1 MSKCGYKIHV
11 ETRNGCHFYYTL
23 LQVNN
28 KRKYFGLGKDY
39 KQAQAK
45 FSALLRKRD
54 RGELFG
60 SVKSSVRTNDNGFKD
75 VALRELVHKHLE
87 WCEHNNAK
95 GTYDQRKNYVNQF
108 LKYLKQQPGEDIV
121 FVSQITKLLLEEYHQ
136 HAKARGY
143 SANAGNEHM
152 RHIKTMFLWG
162 YNTEICD
169 LPFRKFPEIKYKP
182 TKSEGF
188 TDEEAVQLL
197 PVLSGDF
204 RDIILFGLYQG
215 LRPQELLLLPK
226 VKIQKTSNGCHEINL
241 RDCKATDRCKTPKPR
256 SIPLSPE
263 ALEIFQRQVQRHP
276 ESPYVFVDE
285 NGMPYKTRTFR
296 QKLRR
301 ACIKAGIIPRTT
313 YSIRHTF
320 GNIEGGCVSEAVGK
334 SVMGHTQ
341 SSTYARYT
349 KNTQPYHKEAV
360 AIVAK
365 AVNGFVK
372 KAKQVTTQS
381 DRVDDRVAGNQE
393 KTEINTPAN
402 TSASTSCKA

>member
-1 MSKCGYKIHV
+1 MGKCRYKPHLDSRYGNYFIH
-11 ETRNGCHFYYTL
+11 
-23 LQVNN
+23 LQMDN
-28 KRKYFGLGKDY
+28 KRKYFGLGTDY
-39 KQAQAK
+39 KQAQARLRT
-45 FSALLRKRD
+45 LLRKRNS
-54 RGELFG
+54 GELFG
-60 SVKSSVRTNDNGFKD
+60 SANSSARTNDNGFKD
-75 VALRELVHKHLE
+75 IALLELAHKHLD
-87 WCEHNNAK
+87 WCEHNNAQ
-95 GTYDQRKNYVNQF
+95 GTYEQRKNYVNQF
-108 LKYLKQQPGEDIV
+108 LKYLKQQPGEEIV
-121 FVSQITKLLLEEYHQ
+121 FVSQITKLLLEEYYQ
-136 HAKARGY
+136 YTKTRGY
-143 SANAGNEHM
+143 TANAGNEHM

-162 YNTEICD
+162 YNTELCD
-169 LPFRKFPEIKYKP
+169 KPFKKFPEIKYKP

-204 RDIILFGLYQG
+204 LDTIMFGLYEG
-215 LRPQELLLLPK
+215 LRPKELLLLPK
-226 VKIQKTSNGCHEINL
+226 VKIQKTSNGCYEINF
-241 RDCKATDRCKTPKPR
+241 RDCKATDRRKTPKPR

-263 ALEIFQRQVQRHP
+263 ALKIFQRQVQRHP
-276 ESPYVFVDE
+276 ESPYVFVNE

-301 ACIKAGIIPRTT
+301 ACIKAGITPRTT

-365 AVNGFVK
+365 TVNGFVK
-372 KAKQVTTQS
+372 KAKELTAQK
-381 DRVDDRVAGNQE
+381 DRVNDRVAVIQE
-393 KTEINTPAN
+393 NNKTNALAN
-402 TSASTSCKA
+402 TALSISCKE